1 MVTGFPFTWAVV
13 TVFPCVLATTRVL
26 PDEDGVGSSKSISMQ
41 SLLSLIS
48 TFIAING
55 SPLDLLVDRPG
66 RNRIGF
72 VRAKNRRA
80 GIYFSSPSVSAM
92 DEQLELLYFG
102 CRWSFGALLNLE
114 VDTISFSEALKTFT
128 FDGTMVNKDIFAAI
142 I

>member
-1 MVTGFPFTWAVV
+1 
-13 TVFPCVLATTRVL
+13 
-26 PDEDGVGSSKSISMQ
+26 
-41 SLLSLIS
+41 
-48 TFIAING
+48 
-55 SPLDLLVDRPG
+55 
-66 RNRIGF
+66 
-72 VRAKNRRA
+72 
-80 GIYFSSPSVSAM
+80 M